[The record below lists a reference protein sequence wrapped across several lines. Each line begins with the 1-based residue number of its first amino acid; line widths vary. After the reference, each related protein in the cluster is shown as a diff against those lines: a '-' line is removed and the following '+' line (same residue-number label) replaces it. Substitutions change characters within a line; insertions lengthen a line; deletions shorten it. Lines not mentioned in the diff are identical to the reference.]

1 MPLREIC
8 RREVVTVKPDTD
20 VSEAAQIM
28 RERHV
33 GDLIVVMG
41 RGTNLKPVGVLTDRD
56 IVALVVAKGIDP
68 KTVNVED
75 VMMRHPVTAREDM
88 GIGELIAQMRERGV
102 RRVPVVDHQGRLSG
116 IISADDLYDL
126 LVRELLGLVNITQQ
140 QLENERSGVSLTS
153 IRFTT
158 YETGEAI

>member
-8 RREVVTVKPDTD
+8 RRDVVTVKPDID
-20 VSEAAQIM
+20 VEEAAQIM

-41 RGTNLKPVGVLTDRD
+41 KGNNVKPIGVLTDRD

-75 VMMRHPVTAREDM
+75 VMMRHPVTAHEDM
-88 GIGELIAQMRERGV
+88 GIGVLIAQMRDRGV
-102 RRVPVVDHQGRLSG
+102 RRVPVVDHQGRLTG
-116 IISADDLYDL
+116 IIAADDLYQL
-126 LVRELLGLVNITQQ
+126 LVRELLGLVSITQQ
-140 QLENERSGVSLTS
+140 QIENERSGVSLTS

-158 YETGEAI
+158 YESGEAI

>member
-1 MPLREIC
+1 MSLRDIC
-8 RREVVTVKPDTD
+8 RREVVTVKADTD
-20 VSEAAQIM
+20 VEEAAQIM

-41 RGTNLKPVGVLTDRD
+41 KGNNVKPIGVLTDRD

-75 VMMRHPVTAREDM
+75 VMMRHPVTAREDV
-88 GIGELIAQMRERGV
+88 GIGALIAEMQERGV
-102 RRVPVVDHQGRLSG
+102 RRVPVVDHQGRLTG
-116 IISADDLYDL
+116 IVSANDLYQL
-126 LVRELLGLVNITQQ
+126 LVSELMGLVSISHK

-153 IRFTT
+153 VRFTT
-158 YETGEAI
+158 FESGEAI